1 MFYHL
6 AGTVSDI
13 DINLAVVDCGG
24 VGYAVN
30 TTVNTLSKIKLNEKA
45 KLYISEYIKE
55 DSFELYGFA
64 TLSEKRC
71 FDMLLT
77 VSGIGPKA
85 AQAILSAATPEG
97 LAIAIMN
104 GDEKAITVAQGVG
117 KKIAQRVILELK
129 DKVSKEMGSSS
140 VELPVIHSPA
150 DGDSRN
156 EAVAALMVL
165 GYSTPEINSALKGM
179 DISGMST
186 EQIVKIALKN
196 LMEGGKT

>member
-24 VGYAVN
+24 FGDAVN
-30 TTVNTLSKIKLNEKA
+30 TEVNTLSKIKLNEKA

-117 KKIAQRVILELK
+117 KKIAQRVILELQ

-196 LMEGGKT
+196 LM

>member
-6 AGTVSDI
+6 EGIVSDI
-13 DINLAVVDCGG
+13 DINLAVIDCGG

-30 TTVNTLSKIKLNEKA
+30 TTANTLSRLKVKEKT

-55 DSFELYGFA
+55 DCFDLYGFA

-71 FDMLLT
+71 FEMLLT

-85 AQAILSAATPEG
+85 AQAILSTSTPKA
-97 LAIAIMN
+97 LAMAIMN

-129 DKVSKEMGSSS
+129 DKVSKEANVVAAEMPA
-140 VELPVIHSPA
+140 VLTPA
-150 DGDSRN
+150 DGDSRSD
-156 EAVAALMVL
+156 AVAALMVL
-165 GYSTPEINSALKGM
+165 GYSAPEINGVLRRM
-179 DISGMST
+179 DVSGMTT

-196 LMEGGKT
+196 LM

>member
-6 AGTVSDI
+6 AGIVSDI
-13 DINLAVVDCGG
+13 DINLAVIDCGG

-30 TTVNTLSKIKLNEKA
+30 TTVNTLSRIKLNEKA
-45 KLYISEYIKE
+45 KLYIWEYIKE
-55 DSFELYGFA
+55 DSFDLYGFA

-85 AQAILSAATPEG
+85 AQAILSATTPEG

-104 GDEKAITVAQGVG
+104 GDEKAITLAQGVG

-140 VELPVIHSPA
+140 VEMPAIQLPT

-156 EAVAALMVL
+156 DAVAALMVL
-165 GYSTPEINSALKGM
+165 GYSAPEINSVLKRM
-179 DISGMST
+179 DTSGMST

-196 LMEGGKT
+196 LM

>member
-6 AGTVSDI
+6 AGIVSDI
-13 DINLAVVDCGG
+13 DINLAVIDCGG

-30 TTVNTLSKIKLNEKA
+30 TTVNTLSKIKLNDKA

-179 DISGMST
+179 NISGMST

-196 LMEGGKT
+196 LM

>member
-165 GYSTPEINSALKGM
+165 AYSTPEINSALKGM
-179 DISGMST
+179 NISGMST

-196 LMEGGKT
+196 LM

>member
-6 AGTVSDI
+6 AGIVSDI
-13 DINLAVVDCGG
+13 DINLAVIDCAG

-30 TTVNTLSKIKLNEKA
+30 TTVNTLSRIKLNEKA

-55 DSFELYGFA
+55 DSFDLYGFA

-85 AQAILSAATPEG
+85 AQAILSATTPEG

-104 GDEKAITVAQGVG
+104 GDEKAITLAQGVG

-140 VELPVIHSPA
+140 VEMPAIQLPT

-156 EAVAALMVL
+156 DAVAALMVL
-165 GYSTPEINSALKGM
+165 GYSAPEINSVLKRM
-179 DISGMST
+179 DTSGMST

-196 LMEGGKT
+196 LM

>member
-150 DGDSRN
+150 DGDSRK
-156 EAVAALMVL
+156 EAGAALMVL

-196 LMEGGKT
+196 LM

>member
-129 DKVSKEMGSSS
+129 DKVSKEMGNSS

-196 LMEGGKT
+196 LM

>member
-6 AGTVSDI
+6 EGIVSDI
-13 DINLAVVDCGG
+13 DINLAVIDCGG

-30 TTVNTLSKIKLNEKA
+30 TTANTLSRLKIKEKA

-55 DSFELYGFA
+55 DCFDLYGFA

-71 FDMLLT
+71 FEMLLT

-85 AQAILSAATPEG
+85 AQAILSTSTPES
-97 LAIAIMN
+97 LALAIMN

-129 DKVSKEMGSSS
+129 DKVAKEANTVTAEMPAM
-140 VELPVIHSPA
+140 LTPA

-156 EAVAALMVL
+156 DAVAALMVL
-165 GYSTPEINSALKGM
+165 GYSAAEINGVLRRM
-179 DISGMST
+179 DVSGMST

-196 LMEGGKT
+196 LM

>member
-13 DINLAVVDCGG
+13 DINLAVIDCGG

-179 DISGMST
+179 DISGMSA

-196 LMEGGKT
+196 LM